1 MAAQKFLQNVSGK
14 IKEIFASVTS
24 TPNAIVAMD
33 ATGRVDISVLPV
45 GVGSETITAV
55 ASEAIT
61 AGAFVNYYSN
71 AGVLN
76 VRNADA
82 TANAKPANGF
92 VLASVA
98 AAATATIYL
107 ASQTN
112 NAVTGLVIG
121 SDYYL
126 STTPGAGTAT
136 APSATGNIVQPLGRA
151 DKVTEIVFVPLS
163 TVEIA

>member
-82 TANAKPANGF
+82 TTNAKPANG
-92 VLASVA
+92 
-98 AAATATIYL
+98 
-107 ASQTN
+107 
-112 NAVTGLVIG
+112 
-121 SDYYL
+121 
-126 STTPGAGTAT
+126 
-136 APSATGNIVQPLGRA
+136 
-151 DKVTEIVFVPLS
+151 
-163 TVEIA
+163 

>member
-14 IKEIFASVTS
+14 INEIFASVTS

-82 TANAKPANGF
+82 TTNAKPANGF

>member
-1 MAAQKFLQNVSGK
+1 MLEMQMPQQTLNLQ
-14 IKEIFASVTS
+14 
-24 TPNAIVAMD
+24 M
-33 ATGRVDISVLPV
+33 
-45 GVGSETITAV
+45 
-55 ASEAIT
+55 
-61 AGAFVNYYSN
+61 
-71 AGVLN
+71 
-76 VRNADA
+76 
-82 TANAKPANGF
+82 
-92 VLASVA
+92 ASVA